1 MTSHKHVH
9 ILVVEDSEPDAILLT
24 RALTEMDID
33 VKIRVAKSGEEALDY
48 VFKRN
53 GFANCVD
60 PDLIILDLNLPQI
73 GGHQVLREIKS
84 DDCLRTI
91 PVIVYTSSDN
101 PEDVWWSYNLY
112 ANSYVVKTFD
122 LQEVFSKIKE
132 IGRYWFKTATL
143 ARPI

>member
-1 MTSHKHVH
+1 
-9 ILVVEDSEPDAILLT
+9 
-24 RALTEMDID
+24 MDID

>member
-9 ILVVEDSEPDAILLT
+9 ILVVEDSEPDATLLT
-24 RALTEMDID
+24 KALTEMDID